1 MLPIILMCGGGLTV
15 FGFQARG
22 GSGGGG
28 NGLKQQGGGGGCS
41 SSVLEIVIF
50 WGTVLI
56 IQVRAFGRT
65 HSRWFQGF

>member
-1 MLPIILMCGGGLTV
+1 MCGGGLTV

-22 GSGGGG
+22 GGGGG
-28 NGLKQQGGGGGCS
+28 EWVEAAGGGGGCS

>member
-28 NGLKQQGGGGGCS
+28 NGLKQQGGG
-41 SSVLEIVIF
+41 VAAAPQF
-50 WGTVLI
+50 WKL
-56 IQVRAFGRT
+56 
-65 HSRWFQGF
+65 